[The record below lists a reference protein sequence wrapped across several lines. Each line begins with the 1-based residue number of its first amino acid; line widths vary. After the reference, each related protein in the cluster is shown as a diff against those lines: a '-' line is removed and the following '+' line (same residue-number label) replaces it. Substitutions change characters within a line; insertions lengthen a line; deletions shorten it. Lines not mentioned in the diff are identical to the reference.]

1 MRNRMGSF
9 KRKFVVASAS
19 ALALGLAGLGT
30 LPIYNNGVNVVQAL
44 EGYAKAAFSNKDEVE
59 SNVLVQQA
67 KAEAQ
72 SKVSASW
79 QVRTVEEVKTEI
91 ERQKAAGYPAY
102 VIQWGDTLGVIA
114 TATNQSVADLAA
126 VNQLTDVDRILTGDV
141 LTGVLDKATI
151 AEAKNV
157 EAQRGGASTEP
168 NQSNQA
174 TQVTRTQEKGNV
186 PSDKLVGSMKP
197 AEESKVS
204 DPVKPAEESKPS
216 DPVKP
221 AEESKPSDSVKPA
234 EESKP
239 SDSVKPAEESK
250 PSDPVKPAEE
260 SKPEE
265 TQPTPSESSSSE
277 ESKPAEPTPSEEP
290 TTPEKPVEEFKAM
303 PWKFTGKVDKDGIG
317 EFEDPR
323 EFATEDEAVA
333 YGYSMMPATGERTR
347 EEASTSL
354 QRATGGAQFKEGTTS
369 SGFESTQG
377 MDNPNWTVFHKIE
390 MSQYLNK

>member
-1 MRNRMGSF
+1 M
-9 KRKFVVASAS
+9 
-19 ALALGLAGLGT
+19 
-30 LPIYNNGVNVVQAL
+30 
-44 EGYAKAAFSNKDEVE
+44 
-59 SNVLVQQA
+59 
-67 KAEAQ
+67 
-72 SKVSASW
+72 
-79 QVRTVEEVKTEI
+79 
-91 ERQKAAGYPAY
+91 
-102 VIQWGDTLGVIA
+102 
-114 TATNQSVADLAA
+114 
-126 VNQLTDVDRILTGDV
+126 
-141 LTGVLDKATI
+141 
-151 AEAKNV
+151 
-157 EAQRGGASTEP
+157 
-168 NQSNQA
+168 
-174 TQVTRTQEKGNV
+174 
-186 PSDKLVGSMKP
+186 
-197 AEESKVS
+197 
-204 DPVKPAEESKPS
+204 
-216 DPVKP
+216 KP